1 MESKEY
7 TFHAIDIRYSSGFF
21 ISLFGGLLLIV
32 GMIVIFLLNNKGDSI
47 YILYLSALIIADAL
61 SSAAYFALRYTK
73 ANKIFAV
80 PETVSVEQVCLK
92 SKHFGDV
99 YYQDIT
105 DYKIFKPLINWFMP
119 PMLEMSLHN
128 GEVIR
133 YYLKLV
139 EDSTESEE
147 YIAFLA
153 AFVKA
158 VNLYK
163 QKTNRSKVPVS
174 INRSQNQ
181 QPALQERCIH
191 QNRMHAEA
199 KEAVARANKDIK
211 KSKVVISISFIV
223 AVVLFFDVYGEKT
236 ISYYKNKPLRDMFA
250 KAKEREKQ
258 LPLLLSNEVAKEG
271 ALYLY
276 TNDKDAT
283 IRLAADIGSVE
294 VEGID
299 AFNSLAA
306 DNSAMQFLHD
316 EKNRHFTVVI
326 NDAEGKI
333 LKKPLVNTLASDSKE
348 KTIHILLSTKSTENR
363 PASSSVGV
371 TIKLTYEE
379 VSELGEQLQKHL
391 PGDAPAVLATQPWYL
406 FALEREN
413 VTATDFKQAAKH
425 IIELLDF
432 GTDFSAAFQYHE
444 NNGNGDPVSTAPVEI
459 DDIETKKLQELIEIR
474 NRIKQSSGSE
484 TN

>member
-1 MESKEY
+1 
-7 TFHAIDIRYSSGFF
+7 
-21 ISLFGGLLLIV
+21 
-32 GMIVIFLLNNKGDSI
+32 
-47 YILYLSALIIADAL
+47 
-61 SSAAYFALRYTK
+61 
-73 ANKIFAV
+73 
-80 PETVSVEQVCLK
+80 
-92 SKHFGDV
+92 
-99 YYQDIT
+99 
-105 DYKIFKPLINWFMP
+105 P

-333 LKKPLVNTLASDSKE
+333 LKKPLVN
-348 KTIHILLSTKSTENR
+348 
-363 PASSSVGV
+363 
-371 TIKLTYEE
+371 
-379 VSELGEQLQKHL
+379 
-391 PGDAPAVLATQPWYL
+391 
-406 FALEREN
+406 
-413 VTATDFKQAAKH
+413 
-425 IIELLDF
+425 
-432 GTDFSAAFQYHE
+432 
-444 NNGNGDPVSTAPVEI
+444 
-459 DDIETKKLQELIEIR
+459 
-474 NRIKQSSGSE
+474 
-484 TN
+484 